1 MGLDMYLR
9 ARNKKT
15 EKLIPKKYLE
25 YRELKDDKQFIEEQG
40 KDKVFDLIMS
50 NCLFPVQCTY
60 SNYVYLST
68 HLELGYW
75 RKANA
80 IHKWFVDNVQD
91 GVDNCD
97 EYVVSKEQLS
107 QLRDLCK
114 EVIESLENS
123 PTHMVQDRNGVYSI
137 EEFINISKAK
147 RLLPTTDGF
156 FFGDSH
162 YTKYY
167 LEDLR
172 ETVRI
177 CDKVMY
183 QVNDDWDITYHSSW

>member
-25 YRELKDDKQFIEEQG
+25 YRELKDEEQFIEEQG
-40 KDKVFDLIMS
+40 KDKVFDLIMR

-60 SNYVYLST
+60 SKYVYLST

-91 GVDNCD
+91 GVDDCD
-97 EYVVSKEQLS
+97 EYVVSKAQLS

-123 PTHMVQDRNGVYSI
+123 PTHMVQGRDGVYSI
-137 EEFINISKAK
+137 EEFINISTAK
-147 RLLPTTDGF
+147 KLLPTTDGF

-183 QVNDDWDITYHSSW
+183 QVDDNWDITYHSSW